1 MNSKELLQLQLSAK
15 RSKPK
20 GAKPDL
26 SNGIAYYA
34 ELRRMI
40 AAVTADINKYIMPRV
55 REFAPEYASD
65 SAIELND
72 SWVDVLTAAMGFV
85 RSRWSSPQ
93 FKTFANDTARK
104 FVSAANLSNRKRTE
118 KDIGINVY
126 ADQQELADYLQVSIS
141 DNARLIT
148 SIPDQYLTQVESIVM
163 TNVRAGGR
171 PSAIA
176 KSLAQQF
183 DVTERR
189 AKMIARDQTAKI
201 NGDLNRMRQTDAGF
215 PFFQWMDSEDSRVR
229 DRHEYLANHL
239 TAYGKGIYRWDNP
252 PLSDRGVPII
262 PGSDFQC
269 RCYARPVSQDEVDE
283 NRKAGKVAPG
293 VYR

>member
-15 RSKPK
+15 RSNPK
-20 GAKPDL
+20 GVKPDL
-26 SNGIAYYA
+26 SNGVAYYA

-40 AAVTADINKYIMPRV
+40 RAVSADINKYIMPVV
-55 REFAPEYASD
+55 REFAPEYSRD
-65 SAIELND
+65 NAIELND
-72 SWVDVLTAAMGFV
+72 NWVNVLTAAMEFV
-85 RSRWSSPQ
+85 RDKWDSPR
-93 FKTFANDTARK
+93 FKLFTDETAAK
-104 FVSAANLSNRKRTE
+104 FVSAANLSNRRRTE
-118 KDIGINVY
+118 TDLGINIY
-126 ADQQELADYLQVSIS
+126 ADQQELTDYLQLSIK
-141 DNARLIT
+141 DNVNLIT

-163 TNVRAGGR
+163 TNIRAGGR

-201 NGDLNRMRQTDAGF
+201 NGDLNRMRQMNAGF
-215 PFFQWMDSEDSRVR
+215 PYFQWLDSEDSRVR
-229 DRHEYLANHL
+229 DRHAYLANHV
-239 TAYGKGIYRWDNP
+239 TAYGKGVYRWDNP
-252 PLSDRGVPII
+252 PLSDKGIPII
-262 PGSDFQC
+262 PGSDYQC
-269 RCYARPVSQDEVDE
+269 RCTAIPVSQDEVDE

>member
-1 MNSKELLQLQLSAK
+1 MNSKELLQIQLSAK

-40 AAVTADINKYIMPRV
+40 GAVNADINKYIMPRV
-55 REFAPEYASD
+55 REFAPEYSRD
-65 SAIELND
+65 NAIPAND
-72 SWVDVLTAAMGFV
+72 NWVNVLTSAMDFV
-85 RSRWSSPQ
+85 RKRWTSDQ
-93 FKTFANDTARK
+93 FKMFADDTAKK

-118 KDIGINVY
+118 KDIGINIY
-126 ADQQELADYLQVSIS
+126 ADQQDLTDYLQISIN
-141 DNARLIT
+141 DNVRLIS

-163 TNVRAGGR
+163 TNIRAGGR
-171 PSAIA
+171 PSSIA
-176 KSLAQQF
+176 KALAQQF

-201 NGDLNRMRQTDAGF
+201 NGDLNRLRQTSAGF
-215 PFFQWMDSEDSRVR
+215 PFFEWMDSDDSRVR
-229 DRHEYLANHL
+229 DRHEFLAKHL
-239 TAYGKGIYRWDNP
+239 TAYGRGVYRWDNP
-252 PLSDRGVPII
+252 PLSDKGIPII
-262 PGSDFQC
+262 PGSDYQC
-269 RCYARPVSQDEVDE
+269 RCTARPVGQDEVDE
-283 NRKAGKVAPG
+283 NRKAGKVSPG